1 MTTPVAANDNEKKRT
16 HANEN
21 IRLGTIRPLDASDP
35 RNIYHP
41 CHAEQWLELARVL
54 GRLEAREEYESIH
67 KERETDGIAETEISS
82 QAA

>member
-1 MTTPVAANDNEKKRT
+1 MKTPVAANDNEKQRT
-16 HANEN
+16 HANDN
-21 IRLGTIRPLDASDP
+21 NKLGTIRPLDASDP
-35 RNIYHP
+35 RNIHHP

-67 KERETDGIAETEISS
+67 NERQTDAIAETEISS